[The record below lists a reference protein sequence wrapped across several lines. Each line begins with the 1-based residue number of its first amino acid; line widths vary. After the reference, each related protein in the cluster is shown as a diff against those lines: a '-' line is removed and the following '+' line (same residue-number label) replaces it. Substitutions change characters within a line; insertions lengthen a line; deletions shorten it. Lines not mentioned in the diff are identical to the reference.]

1 MRILLESGTSNV
13 RNLGDAAML
22 AEAYQSLRSEWPNA
36 EIFVTTQRPDQLPRF
51 CPGAIPVEIDG
62 RRSLS
67 VAWTPWRRIEI
78 RIPIVAGLTRRF
90 RTMYRN
96 PLNRLWL
103 VFVCG
108 HLRQSPKDVYKFLDL
123 LRTVDLLVYAGGGY
137 FNDEFRRFFFELLTV
152 AEVVR
157 HQRKPVVAFGQGIG
171 PLSTPLVARPVE
183 AFVRNLTAIGTREN
197 ITLRWAQSRLSSQT
211 LCVSTGDD
219 ALLDPEL
226 PSPGE
231 LGSDL
236 GVNVRLAFYS
246 GIELAELGPLRE
258 AVTYFF
264 QAQGLTI
271 IRSIPIKD
279 TDDRST
285 QQVLAGLPIESCK
298 AERAATLSAIAK
310 CRVVLTGSYH
320 AAVFSY
326 ALGVT
331 VVGLAGNR
339 YYQQKFAGVAER
351 FGTMPLIYT
360 LANGPEKN
368 DPNILY
374 NLLKRAWEAAPKN
387 RAPLIRARDEQIM
400 TNRSFKRK
408 VFDQI
413 RTMIPEG
420 GHFQPGP
427 NDLKVERFR
436 RDM

>member
-1 MRILLESGTSNV
+1 
-13 RNLGDAAML
+13 
-22 AEAYQSLRSEWPNA
+22 
-36 EIFVTTQRPDQLPRF
+36 
-51 CPGAIPVEIDG
+51 
-62 RRSLS
+62 
-67 VAWTPWRRIEI
+67 
-78 RIPIVAGLTRRF
+78 
-90 RTMYRN
+90 MYRN

-103 VFVCG
+103 VCVCCY
-108 HLRQSPKDVYKFLDL
+108 LRQSPKDVYKFLDL

-137 FNDEFRRFFFELLTV
+137 FNDEFRHFFFELVTV
-152 AEVVR
+152 AELVR

-197 ITLRWAQSRLSSQT
+197 ITLRWAQSHLNSET

-219 ALLDPEL
+219 VLLDPDL
-226 PSPGE
+226 PSPSE

-258 AVTYFF
+258 AVARFF

-279 TDDRST
+279 TDDQST
-285 QQVLAGLPIESCK
+285 QQVLAGLPIESCR
-298 AERAATLSAIAK
+298 AEKAATLSAIAK
-310 CRVVLTGSYH
+310 CRVVFTGSYH
-320 AAVFSY
+320 AAVFAY

-331 VVGLAGNR
+331 VVGLVGNR

-351 FGTMPLIYT
+351 FGTTPLVYT
-360 LANGPEKN
+360 LANGSNEKN
-368 DPNILY
+368 DLNILF
-374 NLLKRAWEAAPKN
+374 NLLNRAWEAAPKN
-387 RAPLIRARDEQIM
+387 RARLIRARDEQIM

-420 GHFQPGP
+420 GHFSAVPTT
-427 NDLKVERFR
+427 
-436 RDM
+436 